1 MPQSLIMA
9 PAQSFLHLAKHPAV
23 ALITGA
29 ILLASGIEEALKP
42 FLGELSPFGLEHG
55 AIALG
60 LFTCLRA
67 FAELVEAT
75 EWLDKGR
82 DAQRSRRGVV
92 ELALVN
98 RPNAPVAIGA
108 EQKP

>member
-1 MPQSLIMA
+1 MT

-29 ILLASGIEEALKP
+29 ILLASGLEEVLEA

-55 AIALG
+55 AVAFG

-67 FAELVEAT
+67 FAELVEGT
-75 EWLDKGR
+75 EWLEKGQ
-82 DAQRSRRGVV
+82 DAHRSRRRTV
-92 ELALVN
+92 E
-98 RPNAPVAIGA
+98 PAPEARSSSG
-108 EQKP
+108 

>member
-1 MPQSLIMA
+1 MSQSLIMT

-29 ILLASGIEEALKP
+29 ILLASGIEEVLEA

-55 AIALG
+55 AVAFG

-67 FAELVEAT
+67 FADLVEGT
-75 EWLDKGR
+75 EWLEKDCGGGGT
-82 DAQRSRRGVV
+82 A
-92 ELALVN
+92 ELAAGPDPLGTS
-98 RPNAPVAIGA
+98 PGTACG
-108 EQKP
+108 